1 MTARGRSRP
10 ARRSRRSL
18 WHLLPEV
25 TRVLRAARLRPA
37 DLPALTALGS
47 GAGQAAAEDD
57 GRLRGHGLTLAG
69 VGLWAARR
77 AGDRPV
83 LIDDGGPVS
92 GTALLHLVAGIAD
105 ELRGEKAVVV
115 SRADDRR
122 LVATLIAAGTVGVDV
137 VLLGPRTGADERV
150 AAHRRAE
157 DLAGAA
163 HPQQRRGRVPAV
175 VLHSSGTTGKPH
187 PRTQRDVNLA
197 QLPTLVSLIAALGLR
212 RGDPMLLAAPVSHGH
227 GLSALAAGLL
237 LGAPV
242 LLGAAR
248 HSDRGL
254 AQLAE
259 YRVRTWVG
267 LPTQLADLLAADA
280 AVGASTGSPGRSA
293 LRGLRR
299 IVTGSA
305 PLPEE
310 LVTDVRRRVGEVLVN
325 YYGSTEAGTVTI
337 ARPADLAA
345 VPATVGRPATG
356 VTIEVRDHAGRVAP
370 VGQVG
375 EVVLRSQWRAPG
387 EPMWIHSKDRGRL
400 DETGRLVLAG
410 RSDDAVLVGGHVVSL
425 AAVTTWLCSRPGV
438 QEVTVWAQ
446 PHERLGSVLAARVR
460 GRADL
465 SELHA
470 EARAALGD
478 AAAPRQLLPW

>member
-1 MTARGRSRP
+1 MLQAAG
-10 ARRSRRSL
+10 
-18 WHLLPEV
+18 
-25 TRVLRAARLRPA
+25 LRLA
-37 DLPALTALGS
+37 DLPALTALS
-47 GAGQAAAEDD
+47 GGGGRAAAEGA

-69 VGLWAARR
+69 VGIWAARR

-122 LVATLIAAGTVGVDV
+122 LVATLIAAGTAGVDV
-137 VLLGPRTGADERV
+137 VLLGPRAGADE
-150 AAHRRAE
+150 AAAARRRAQ
-157 DLAGAA
+157 DLAGAAA

-187 PRTQRDVNLA
+187 PRTQREVGMA
-197 QLPTLVSLIAALGLR
+197 ELPTLVSLIAALGLR
-212 RGDPMLLAAPVSHGH
+212 RAEPMALAAPVSHGH

-248 HSDRGL
+248 HPDRGL
-254 AQLAE
+254 GQLAE
-259 YRVRTWVG
+259 HRVRTWVG
-267 LPTQLADLLAADA
+267 LPTQLGDLFAAAEAATDA
-280 AVGASTGSPGRSA
+280 SGQPGQSA

-310 LVTDVRRRVGEVLVN
+310 LASQVRHRVGEVLVN

-356 VTIEVRDHAGRVAP
+356 VTIEIRDHAGRVAP

-387 EPMWIHSKDRGRL
+387 EPAWIHSKDRGRL
-400 DETGRLVLAG
+400 DEAGRLVLVG
-410 RSDDAVLVGGHVVSL
+410 RSDDAVLVGGHVVSQ
-425 AAVTTWLCSRPGV
+425 AAVAAWLRSRSGV
-438 QEVTVWAQ
+438 QEVAVWVQ

-465 SELHA
+465 PALHA

-478 AAAPRQLLPW
+478 AASPRHLLPW

>member
-1 MTARGRSRP
+1 M
-10 ARRSRRSL
+10 
-18 WHLLPEV
+18 
-25 TRVLRAARLRPA
+25 LRATGLRPA
-37 DLPALTALGS
+37 DLPALTALGGGGGRVAVE
-47 GAGQAAAEDD
+47 GA

-69 VGLWAARR
+69 VGIWAARR

-92 GTALLHLVAGIAD
+92 GTALLHLVAGTAD

-122 LVATLIAAGTVGVDV
+122 LVATLIAAGTAGVDV
-137 VLLGPRTGADERV
+137 VLLGPRAGADE
-150 AAHRRAE
+150 AAAAQRRAE
-157 DLAGAA
+157 HLAAA
-163 HPQQRRGRVPAV
+163 AADPQQRRGRVPAV

-187 PRTQRDVNLA
+187 PRTQREVDLA

-212 RGDPMLLAAPVSHGH
+212 RAEPMALAAPVSHGH

-248 HSDRGL
+248 HPDRGL

-259 YRVRTWVG
+259 HRVRTWVG
-267 LPTQLADLLAADA
+267 LPTQLADLFAADDA
-280 AVGASTGSPGRSA
+280 AAGTSAEAAADSSGHPGQSA

-310 LVTDVRRRVGEVLVN
+310 LATQVRHRVGEILVN

-356 VTIEVRDHAGRVAP
+356 VTIEIRDHAGRVAP

-375 EVVLRSQWRAPG
+375 EVVLRSQWRAAG
-387 EPMWIHSKDRGRL
+387 EPVWIPSKDRGRL
-400 DETGRLVLAG
+400 DETGRLVLVG

-425 AAVTTWLCSRPGV
+425 AAVTAWLRSQPGV
-438 QEVTVWAQ
+438 REVTVWGQ
-446 PHERLGSVLAARVR
+446 PDERLGSVLAARVR
-460 GRADL
+460 GTVDL
-465 SELHA
+465 ATLHA
-470 EARAALGD
+470 DARTALGD
-478 AAAPRQLLPW
+478 AAAPRRILG